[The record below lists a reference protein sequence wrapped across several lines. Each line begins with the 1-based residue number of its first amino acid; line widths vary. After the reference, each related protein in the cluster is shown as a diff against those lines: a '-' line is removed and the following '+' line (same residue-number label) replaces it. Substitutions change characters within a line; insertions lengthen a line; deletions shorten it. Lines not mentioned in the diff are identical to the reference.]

1 MNNKKLGVIINP
13 IAGMG
18 GKTGLKGTDGASLHG
33 SPLLVDT
40 GDDAVDRM
48 LKSYVRVV
56 MGLDSY
62 SVYKVAS

>member
-18 GKTGLKGTDGASLHG
+18 KAGLKGTDGASLHG
-33 SPLLVDT
+33 RPLLVDR

-48 LKSYVRVV
+48 LKGYVRVV
-56 MGLDSY
+56 TGLDSY

>member
-1 MNNKKLGVIINP
+1 
-13 IAGMG
+13 MG